1 MGIIAFVED
10 VAKDAAPS
18 PELFYP
24 FYLDTDMSMAFAAAL
39 TGGVA
44 LEEELVDRSQET
56 SEAIKR
62 LGGKLNLWRAGAL
75 EAAKQQAEG
84 AAAGTESRLI
94 RHHTVASIFI
104 DLYQELR
111 QSGRLIEEQNLEH
124 AQIGQL
130 VALQVGPAVAPLRR
144 VVDQLIRL
152 LNVMAPV
159 LGESEDE
166 DEPRTSPHTRQQR
179 RARERSAAKHVATD
193 QEEGLQSLRQLRRLF
208 LALRDDLDHSGMID
222 MVVRREGKP
231 SVVITLDKRF
241 VTPLT
246 LELLHTS
253 EFMVVGKLTQTWDE
267 ADQAVNL
274 YRRSVLSLVPS
285 LGQSISWAVFALLA
299 TMSRGFDPKAMER
312 SAWTALGVDP
322 PQTADPNQA
331 EASETAD
338 EPGPADK
345 VTDETEPRP
354 PAGDESVADVIIG
367 DDVAALYPAVGG
379 PVVQILPLAI
389 CS

>member
-1 MGIIAFVED
+1 LPIV
-10 VAKDAAPS
+10 KDDAMHPAPS

-24 FYLDTDMSMAFAAAL
+24 FYLDIDMSMAFAAAL

-44 LEEELVDRSQET
+44 LEEELVERAHET
-56 SEAIKR
+56 SEALKR
-62 LGGKLNLWRAGAL
+62 LGGKLNVWRAGAL

-84 AAAGTESRLI
+84 TAVGAESRLI
-94 RHHTVASIFI
+94 RHQTVASIFI

-111 QSGRLIEEQNLEH
+111 QSGRLSGEENLDNAE
-124 AQIGQL
+124 IGQL

-159 LGESEDE
+159 LGDSED
-166 DEPRTSPHTRQQR
+166 DEVGTDTRQQR
-179 RARERSAAKHVATD
+179 RARDRAAAKHVATD
-193 QEEGLQSLRQLRRLF
+193 QEQGLQLLRQLRRLF
-208 LALRDDLDHSGMID
+208 IALRDDLDHSGMID

-231 SVVITLDKRF
+231 SVVLTLDKRF

-253 EFMVVGKLTQTWDE
+253 EFMVVGKLTQTWTE

-312 SAWTALGVDP
+312 SAWTALGVEP
-322 PQTADPNQA
+322 PQQA
-331 EASETAD
+331 NPEAPKTETNETARG
-338 EPGPADK
+338 PGPADQATED
-345 VTDETEPRP
+345 TDPSSTRADDA
-354 PAGDESVADVIIG
+354 PAATDVIIG
-367 DDVAALYPAVGG
+367 DDVAALYPAVAA

>member
-1 MGIIAFVED
+1 MRVVND
-10 VAKDAAPS
+10 DAMPHAPS

-44 LEEELVDRSQET
+44 LEKELVDRSQET

-75 EAAKQQAEG
+75 EAAKQHAEG
-84 AAAGTESRLI
+84 SAAGSESRLI

-111 QSGRLIEEQNLEH
+111 QSGRIIEEEKLETAH
-124 AQIGQL
+124 IGQL
-130 VALQVGPAVAPLRR
+130 VSLQVGPAVAPLRR

-159 LGESEDE
+159 LGDSDE
-166 DEPRTSPHTRQQR
+166 GDGSGTQHDTRQQR
-179 RARERSAAKHVATD
+179 RARERSAAKHLATD
-193 QEEGLQSLRQLRRLF
+193 QDEGLQLLRQLRSLF
-208 LALRDDLDHSGMID
+208 VALRDDLDHSGMID

-253 EFMVVGKLTQTWDE
+253 EFMVIGKLTQRWTE

-285 LGQSISWAVFALLA
+285 LSQSISWAVFALLA

-322 PQTADPNQA
+322 PQTADPQDTKTN
-331 EASETAD
+331 ETAH
-338 EPGPADK
+338 EPGPPHEETDGTDPTSPVGAEGAD
-345 VTDETEPRP
+345 E
-354 PAGDESVADVIIG
+354 VIIG
-367 DDVAALYPAVGG
+367 DDVAALYPAVAA

>member
-1 MGIIAFVED
+1 MED
-10 VAKDAAPS
+10 NYLVADHPPIS

-24 FYLDTDMSMAFAAAL
+24 FYLDTEMSMAFAAAL

-56 SEAIKR
+56 SEAIKSLR
-62 LGGKLNLWRAGAL
+62 GKLNLWRVGAL
-75 EAAKQQAEG
+75 EAGKQQSDG
-84 AAAGTESRLI
+84 TAAATESRLI

-111 QSGRLIEEQNLEH
+111 QSGRLIEEQHLED

-159 LGESEDE
+159 VGEPDE
-166 DEPRTSPHTRQQR
+166 EEQSGTSHDTRQQR
-179 RARERSAAKHVATD
+179 RARERAAAKHVSTD

-208 LALRDDLDHSGMID
+208 IALRDDLDHSGMID
-222 MVVRREGKP
+222 MVVRRDGKP

-246 LELLHTS
+246 SELLHTS
-253 EFMVVGKLTQTWDE
+253 EFMVVGKLTQKWTD
-267 ADQAVNL
+267 ANQGVNL

-285 LGQSISWAVFALLA
+285 LAQSISWAVFALLA

-312 SAWTALGVDP
+312 SAWTALGIVP
-322 PQTADPNQA
+322 PQAPDA
-331 EASETAD
+331 EAETNETAGEQSPSD
-338 EPGPADK
+338 EI
-345 VTDETEPRP
+345 
-354 PAGDESVADVIIG
+354 GDESEATSSPGDADASDVIIG
-367 DDVAALYPAVGG
+367 DDVAALYPVVGA

>member
-1 MGIIAFVED
+1 
-10 VAKDAAPS
+10 
-18 PELFYP
+18 
-24 FYLDTDMSMAFAAAL
+24 MAFAAAL

-44 LEEELVDRSQET
+44 LEQELVDRSEET

-111 QSGRLIEEQNLEH
+111 ESGRLIEEQNLED
-124 AQIGQL
+124 ARVGQL

-159 LGESEDE
+159 LGEADGEDGSG
-166 DEPRTSPHTRQQR
+166 TSNDTRQQR
-179 RARERSAAKHVATD
+179 RARERSAAKHPVTE
-193 QEEGLQSLRQLRRLF
+193 QEEGLQLLRQLRRLF
-208 LALRDDLDHSGMID
+208 IALRDDLDHSGMID
-222 MVVRREGKP
+222 MVVRREGQP

-253 EFMVVGKLTQTWDE
+253 EFMVVGKLTQTWAE
-267 ADQAVNL
+267 TDQAVNL

-312 SAWTALGVDP
+312 SAWAALGVDP
-322 PQTADPNQA
+322 PQPADPEIPNG
-331 EASETAD
+331 ETNETARG
-338 EPGPADK
+338 PGPADQD
-345 VTDETEPRP
+345 TDDTDPTSTVEHDA
-354 PAGDESVADVIIG
+354 PAAADVIIG
-367 DDVAALYPAVGG
+367 DDVAALYPAVAA